1 MFVLV
6 ADVLQQLI
14 KSSQG
19 LIRHPL
25 VDDAPCPV
33 LQYADDTLIV
43 VRGDLH
49 DIQNLKVVLDR
60 FALAK
65 STAVP
70 THMAQES
77 AAQCVNALGCSL
89 QCFPQTYLGLPL
101 SVYKLPSSAF
111 SPTIAKADRYLGCV

>member
-49 DIQNLKVVLDR
+49 DIQNLKVMLERFVL
-60 FALAK
+60 ATGLCINYSK

-77 AAQCVNALGCSL
+77 AAQCVNA
-89 QCFPQTYLGLPL
+89 
-101 SVYKLPSSAF
+101 
-111 SPTIAKADRYLGCV
+111 